1 MAVEKLSQADI
12 IRKIADETQIAQKY
26 VKEVLEAAIALVRD
40 EMLAGRDFK
49 LLYIGTFKP
58 VTRNPRTYHSP
69 VDGRTVKKPATNTV
83 KFKIARD
90 LKRTLNV

>member
-1 MAVEKLSQADI
+1 MADDKMTHADI
-12 IRKIADETQIAQKY
+12 IRKIADETQITQKY
-26 VKEVLEAAIALVRD
+26 VKEVLEAAVALVRQ

-58 VTRNPRTYHSP
+58 VTRQPRTYHSP
-69 VDGRTVKKPATNTV
+69 IDGKTVKKPATNAV

-90 LKRTLNV
+90 LKRALNG